1 MMKPNAV
8 RGRGRVAGVRKGP
21 GLPRPARYDKVS
33 TARGRARVPLVID
46 GITHYSTAEAAER
59 LGLSLS
65 TVKGAIATGTL
76 AHRVVGPRKNMVPEP
91 ALEEYRHL
99 RLGRRGRPKG
109 AKNKNVSATADSHS
123 AEQEE
128 RPTNDRR
135 DEINDLL
142 KELKNA

>member
-8 RGRGRVAGVRKGP
+8 RGRSRMAGVRKGP
-21 GLPRPARYDKVS
+21 GLSHPARYDKAS
-33 TARGRARVPLVID
+33 TARRRARVPLVID

-76 AHRVVGPRKNMVPEP
+76 AYREVGPRKNMVPEP
-91 ALEEYRHL
+91 ALEEYKRK

-109 AKNKNVSATADSHS
+109 AKNKPKVSTP
-123 AEQEE
+123 AETLPAGWEDDQ
-128 RPTNDRR
+128 
-135 DEINDLL
+135 
-142 KELKNA
+142 